1 MKMKNILLA
10 FTLLGS
16 LTSLLAQSSFET
28 QEKKTALSALK
39 DAKHAQQKKVQ
50 KTTTQPVMKQYD
62 SYDSKEVQSY
72 KNNNSGQMQVKIPTH

>member
-1 MKMKNILLA
+1 MKIKNILIA

-39 DAKHAQQKKVQ
+39 DAKHAQQKKIQ
-50 KTTTQPVMKQYD
+50 TTTQPVMKQYD

>member
-16 LTSLLAQSSFET
+16 LTSLLGQSAFET
-28 QEKKTALSALK
+28 QEKKTAVSALK
-39 DAKHAQQKKVQ
+39 DAKHSQQKKVQ
-50 KTTTQPVMKQYD
+50 KTTQPVMKKYD
-62 SYDSKEVQSY
+62 SYEAKEVQSY

>member
-1 MKMKNILLA
+1 MKIKNILIA

-16 LTSLLAQSSFET
+16 LTSLLAQSSFDT

-39 DAKHAQQKKVQ
+39 DAKQSQQKKIQ
-50 KTTTQPVMKQYD
+50 TTTQPVMKKYD
-62 SYDSKEVQSY
+62 SYDSKELQSY